1 MEAWVP
7 LFNIFLNSPT
17 PETEASLWLQQSS
30 SSSSSVPITTT
41 SFLSLLAKPMI
52 NSSSTNSI
60 CDRRVMFLQTLPFLV
75 QSRILSFLC
84 FEYQRFCKRDL
95 SMLAR
100 TLLTE
105 TEEND
110 FWVKRAARNLLD
122 KVSDSNYQWISGL
135 SLDSGKERVGEEF
148 GSIPDFLKDAASSA
162 NELFLPWL
170 PLSHDTLSSRELFA
184 GYESPDL
191 LSQVGEDADD
201 NSKDVAEEME
211 IDLVMVAP
219 LDEEVQNMATS
230 LKERIMTFESSSKTI
245 GLANEIRRL
254 SLERKADPFVILGLL
269 EPWKADDE
277 TASIL
282 IFHLSNGREEEAIAW
297 PSQVLCSIMLPKML
311 VLEEPAS
318 RVLVIAMVEYCKL
331 YQRAA
336 ECALLFPL
344 IMKRSGIN
352 NHMCD
357 VITRI
362 VKESLHPAHVSAFC
376 RKLLCGQEVEKRSI
390 FLPCHQCLVSSQLV
404 WTESLFNLFQNI
416 LNHNVQ
422 LTQDS
427 VDQLVL
433 LIIDL
438 APSFSKSLKFGNFLL
453 CFITRC
459 SLVLKSRKPLLVEA
473 VAKTNTLV
481 TKSILSKLASF

>member
-1 MEAWVP
+1 
-7 LFNIFLNSPT
+7 
-17 PETEASLWLQQSS
+17 
-30 SSSSSVPITTT
+30 
-41 SFLSLLAKPMI
+41 MI
-52 NSSSTNSI
+52 HSSSTNSI

-84 FEYQRFCKRDL
+84 FDHRRFCKRDL

-148 GSIPDFLKDAASSA
+148 GSIPDFLTDAASSA

-219 LDEEVQNMATS
+219 LDEEIQNMATS

-245 GLANEIRRL
+245 ELANEIRRL

-282 IFHLSNGREEEAIAW
+282 IFHLSNGREEEEIAW

-390 FLPCHQCLVSSQLV
+390 ILPCHQCLVSSQLV

-427 VDQLVL
+427 IDQLVL

-459 SLVLKSRKPLLVEA
+459 SLVLKSRKPLLIEA

>member
-30 SSSSSVPITTT
+30 SSSSVPITTT
-41 SFLSLLAKPMI
+41 SFLSLLAKPI
-52 NSSSTNSI
+52 TNNSSTNSM

-75 QSRILSFLC
+75 QSRILSFLG
-84 FEYQRFCKRDL
+84 FEHQRFCKRDL
-95 SMLAR
+95 SKLAR
-100 TLLTE
+100 TLLTDSE
-105 TEEND
+105 GID

-135 SLDSGKERVGEEF
+135 SLDSGEDRVDEEYR
-148 GSIPDFLKDAASSA
+148 SIPDFLKDAASSA

-170 PLSHDTLSSRELFA
+170 PLSHDTLNSRELFA
-184 GYESPDL
+184 GYESPEDF
-191 LSQVGEDADD
+191 LSQVGEGSGD

-219 LDEEVQNMATS
+219 LDEEIQNMAAS
-230 LKERIMTFESSSKTI
+230 LKERIMTFESSSKTVE
-245 GLANEIRRL
+245 LANEIRRL
-254 SLERKADPFVILGLL
+254 SFEREPDPFVILGML

-282 IFHLSNGREEEAIAW
+282 VFHLSNGREEEEEIAW
-297 PSQVLCSIMLPKML
+297 PNKVLCSIMLPKML

-318 RVLVIAMVEYCKL
+318 RVLVTSMVEYCKL
-331 YQRAA
+331 HQRAA
-336 ECALLFPL
+336 ECALLLPL
-344 IMKRSGIN
+344 IMKKSGIN

-376 RKLLCGQEVEKRSI
+376 RKLLCGEVEKRSI
-390 FLPCHQCLVSSQLV
+390 ILPCHQCLVSSQLV

-433 LIIDL
+433 LIREL

-459 SLVLKSRKPLLVEA
+459 SFLLKSHKLLLVEA

>member
-1 MEAWVP
+1 
-7 LFNIFLNSPT
+7 
-17 PETEASLWLQQSS
+17 
-30 SSSSSVPITTT
+30 
-41 SFLSLLAKPMI
+41 
-52 NSSSTNSI
+52 
-60 CDRRVMFLQTLPFLV
+60 
-75 QSRILSFLC
+75 
-84 FEYQRFCKRDL
+84 
-95 SMLAR
+95 MLAR

-135 SLDSGKERVGEEF
+135 SLDSGKERVDEEF
-148 GSIPDFLKDAASSA
+148 GSIPDCLKDAASSA
-162 NELFLPWL
+162 NELYLPWL

-184 GYESPDL
+184 GYESPDF
-191 LSQVGEDADD
+191 LSQVAEDADD
-201 NSKDVAEEME
+201 NSKYVAEEME

-219 LDEEVQNMATS
+219 LDEEIQNMATS
-230 LKERIMTFESSSKTI
+230 LKERIMTFESSSKTVE
-245 GLANEIRRL
+245 LANEIRRL

-282 IFHLSNGREEEAIAW
+282 IFLLSNGGGGGEEIAW

-318 RVLVIAMVEYCKL
+318 RVLVIALVEYCKL

-376 RKLLCGQEVEKRSI
+376 RKLLCGQEAEKRSI
-390 FLPCHQCLVSSQLV
+390 ILACHQCLVSSQLV

-422 LTQDS
+422 LTRDS
-427 VDQLVL
+427 IDQLVL

-459 SLVLKSRKPLLVEA
+459 SSVLKSRKPLLVEA